1 MTFITFL
8 YVFDFNIVKSISFSY
23 TAFIVAVLLVFY
35 CFINSNYNVIVSKM
49 LASKLNKTIVGFM
62 CFFCAYGTLVTVVC
76 GQFDFSYIAAL
87 LHQFVCLEIGVL
99 LIALFKYTNVSICK
113 TLINCFFI
121 QSVIQVFSF
130 LSPTFLK
137 LTDYFRTDS
146 LIQQR
151 IASYDGFRGLAIA
164 GSNFFGLAVAYAL
177 LFIMLAFYWDKW
189 KATIVKKFIFS
200 AFLIFGAFSA
210 GRTAILGIAFW
221 GIYLIVK
228 VLRQFDKKT
237 LRNIVVGIVLVVVF
251 VTLIKNKLVNNS
263 AWTHFTDYLFQ
274 VFGNEST
281 GKGFSISNSESL
293 NQLLNDYYFKV
304 DISTLLFGDGRYT
317 GLDGLYYMH
326 TDAGYMRNI
335 LYWGIFATATLFLY
349 EYKILMNNVH
359 NILQKRFAW
368 VMLIALAIFEYKG
381 QTVGF
386 LIISQALVILI
397 CAGMGEI
404 TNKEITL

>member
-146 LIQQR
+146 
-151 IASYDGFRGLAIA
+151 
-164 GSNFFGLAVAYAL
+164 
-177 LFIMLAFYWDKW
+177 
-189 KATIVKKFIFS
+189 VKKFIFS

-386 LIISQALVILI
+386 LIISQVLVILI